1 MMINNPGN
9 KPTALFICNEKFL
22 DSSLPE
28 GGVKFCTDEF
38 SELIKVKFEVIN
50 FPVKYTNT
58 LAYRISKK
66 LGTAVYNDYEPSAY
80 AAALKKTMEENN
92 TRHAFLNLTNTAPFA
107 EVIKHIDP
115 EVKVILCSHGN
126 ESGDYLHEVSTHAK
140 YAGARKRLAARTLGK
155 MLVKEA
161 EMRSHIDLVLTVSDV
176 EEGIE
181 KWLGAKRIY
190 MVPRFISKQQIP
202 YHPVVGRVGFLS
214 DLSHEPNYFGIKEV
228 CNALQKSGNTAVE
241 IRLAGGGKER
251 GAALAQQF
259 SFVHYLG
266 YLPEAALEKEIASW
280 SFSLNPVFYY
290 SRGVSTKLGK
300 SLGMGLPVITTDKGM
315 RGYKW
320 KTGEIPVASDAEQ
333 MASMIIDL
341 SHNKEKQQYYHQQV
355 LQIQQSAP
363 SYADM
368 MADIQSFL

>member
-1 MMINNPGN
+1 MMINNSGS
-9 KPTALFICNEKFL
+9 KATALFICNEKFL

-38 SELIKVKFEVIN
+38 LELIKVKFDVIN

-58 LAYRISKK
+58 LTYRTSKK
-66 LGTAVYNDYEPSAY
+66 LGTGAYNDYDPSAY
-80 AAALKKTMEENN
+80 AAVLKKIIEEN
-92 TRHAFLNLTNTAPFA
+92 TIGHVFLNLTNIAPFA
-107 EVIKHIDP
+107 ELIKNIAP
-115 EVKVILCSHGN
+115 SVKVILCSHGN
-126 ESGDYLHEVSTHAK
+126 ESGDYLHEVSTHAQ
-140 YAGARKRLAARTLGK
+140 YRGARKRLAAYTLGK
-155 MLVKEA
+155 LLVKEA

-181 KWLGAKRIY
+181 KWLGAKKIY
-190 MVPRFISKQQIP
+190 MVPRFISKQQMS
-202 YHPVVGRVGFLS
+202 YEPVAGRVGFLS

-228 CNALQKSGNTAVE
+228 CNALQKSGDMSVE

-259 SFVHYLG
+259 SFVQYLG
-266 YLPEAALEKEIASW
+266 YLPEDALEKEIASW

-320 KTGEIPVASDAEQ
+320 KTGEMPVAFNAAQ
-333 MASMIIDL
+333 MASMIITL
-341 SHNKEKQQYYHQQV
+341 SHDKEKQQYYHQQV

-363 SYADM
+363 SYETM